1 MEDPSTRKKVIV
13 IASRPL
19 YEPALHNRII
29 PFMKLLLRQRYD
41 VCLVCPKHAVNSEL
55 VPAGVILEEVPMAG
69 RRPRNFVKRAFV
81 ESGNSLAL
89 LRHARRIQADVFL
102 VTIPSMFL
110 AFMVP
115 LILRG
120 CKAILDVRDLSWE
133 YLSDVHL
140 LQRVS
145 KRIFQAAFRRCLGFF
160 QAVTV
165 ANRAQLSYIQKAC
178 RGAKPSLLV
187 SNGIQLSRF
196 ESLAGMECL
205 SENLQVTYIGNVGL
219 AQSLDTLIEAA
230 RQLPEACFT
239 IVGTGLDFERINQ
252 LVTRYQLSNVRLTG
266 RVPWGSVLDYYR
278 QSDILY
284 AQLAPDYSGAVPSK
298 LYEYLATGKY
308 IIYGGEGEAAELLS
322 NFEHYQLIPPCDADA
337 LVSAIR
343 AYGNKPCKGKLSM
356 ANRESIRAQH
366 IREQTAKRLI
376 TAVDAISGLK

>member
-1 MEDPSTRKKVIV
+1 MEDLSIRKKVVV

-29 PFMKLLLRQRYD
+29 PFMKLLRQRYE
-41 VCLVCPKHAVNSEL
+41 VCLVCPEHVDNSQL
-55 VPAGVILEEVPMAG
+55 LPAGVILEEVPMAG
-69 RRPRNFVKRAFV
+69 HRPRNFVKRAFI
-81 ESGNSLAL
+81 ESSNSLAL

-102 VTIPSMFL
+102 ITIPSMFL
-110 AFMVP
+110 AFMAP

-133 YLSDVHL
+133 YLADVHL

-145 KRIFQAAFRRCLGFF
+145 KRIFQTAFRRCLGFF
-160 QAVTV
+160 HAVTV
-165 ANRAQLSYIQKAC
+165 ANRAQLSYVQEVC
-178 RGAKPSLLV
+178 REATPSLLV

-196 ESLAGMECL
+196 ESLGGMECP
-205 SENLQVTYIGNVGL
+205 SDGLQVTYIGNVGL
-219 AQSLDTLIEAA
+219 AQSLDTLIDAA
-230 RQLPEACFT
+230 RQLPDARFT
-239 IVGTGLDFERINQ
+239 IVGTGLDFERVSQ
-252 LVTRYQLSNVRLTG
+252 LVARYQLKNVRLTG
-266 RVPWGSVLDYYR
+266 RVSWQSVLGFYR

-308 IIYGGEGEAAELLS
+308 IIYGGEGEAATLLS
-322 NFEHYQLIPPCDADA
+322 SFENYQLIPPCDTDA

-343 AYGNKPCKGKLSM
+343 AYANKPCKGKLSM